1 MNVGLFIL
9 IVCACIFTYPKVAQ
23 LGEAL
28 GEWVSNRNQAR
39 IDRHRALMREVRRQ
53 P

>member
-9 IVCACIFTYPKVAQ
+9 GLCALFATYPWWAR
-23 LGEAL
+23 LGDRL
-28 GEWVSNRNQAR
+28 GTWASNRNQAHR
-39 IDRHRALMREVRRQ
+39 DSHRALMREVRRQ